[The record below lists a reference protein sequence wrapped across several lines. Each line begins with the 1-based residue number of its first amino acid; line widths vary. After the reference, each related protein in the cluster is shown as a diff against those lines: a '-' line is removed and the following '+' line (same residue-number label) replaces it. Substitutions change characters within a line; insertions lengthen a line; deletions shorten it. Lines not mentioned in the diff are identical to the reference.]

1 MPSLRLI
8 VKGTHGMRIEAEKG
22 GCAIVLLGGFNPTI
36 FTPEWFARYEIATEA
51 EKNDSTV
58 NIIHPEIS
66 NFKLGSKLVQVDL
79 TRFSVESTEAPW
91 VALMDFVTKTFGQFL
106 IHTPINRVGIN
117 RHVHFGVGSE
127 ENRNRIGRLLA
138 PTSVWGEWGKRIDAA
153 PQMRRGGFTNLT
165 MQETRQGGEGTI
177 QATVQPSVL
186 VKGNSGIFV
195 NVNDDYGLKGDD
207 TKNAAAAMQLVSKVF
222 DESVVQSEWIID
234 QLMTLAS

>member
-1 MPSLRLI
+1 MPGLRLI
-8 VKGTHGMRIEAEKG
+8 VRGTHEMRIEAEQG
-22 GCAIVLLGGFNPTI
+22 GCSIVLLGGFNPTI

-66 NFKLGSKLVQVDL
+66 NFKLGSKLILVDL

-91 VALMDFVTKTFGQFL
+91 IALMDFVTKTFGQFL
-106 IHTPINRVGIN
+106 SHTPINRVGIN

-138 PTSVWGEWGKRIDAA
+138 PTSVWGEWGKRINSA
-153 PQMRRGGFTNLT
+153 PQSQRGGFTNLT
-165 MQETRQGGEGTI
+165 MRESREGGWI

-186 VKGNSGIFV
+186 IKGNSGIFV
-195 NVNDDYGLKGDD
+195 NVNDDYILSAEE
-207 TKNAAAAMQLVSKVF
+207 TKNASAAMQLVSKVF
-222 DESVVQSEWIID
+222 DVSVVESEWIID
-234 QLMTLAS
+234 QLMALAS